1 MHLSFCWR
9 IYAAPIPIFLRKTS
23 FWVVLTT
30 LALFVIYLALILP
43 AEATRSDQVIGSA
56 PSPDTSLYYSKA
68 ELYQIAETYGQEGRL
83 YYVDSRI
90 TFDILWPLVYTFFL
104 INAISWILNKT
115 ILEDSKLRLLNLV
128 PLAGILFDYLENIAS
143 MVVMFRY
150 PTPTDILASLAGIF
164 TSLKWVFLGGSFLIL
179 VFAVVLWVGVKANI
193 IRT

>member
-1 MHLSFCWR
+1 MQRLSQYF
-9 IYAAPIPIFLRKTS
+9 YRKTS
-23 FWVVLTT
+23 FWVVLIT
-30 LALFVIYLALILP
+30 LALFVIYLVLVLP
-43 AEATRSDQVIGSA
+43 AEAARSDQVIGSA

-104 INAISWILNKT
+104 INAISWILNQT

-179 VFAVVLWVGVKANI
+179 VFAVVLWVGVRTSI
-193 IRT
+193 IKTG